1 MRKVAVILAGCGPKD
16 GSEIQE
22 TLTLLLALDQH
33 NIEYHCFAPNENQYH
48 VINHVTGEVM
58 DESRN
63 VMVEAARIVR
73 GDIAPIEM
81 FKAEEFDALLFPGG
95 FGAAKNLFTYAIDGA
110 DFTVNK
116 YVEKAIEDMH
126 AQNKPIG
133 GMCIA
138 PIMIAK
144 VLGNVNVTVG
154 CDSYPQA
161 DDVRAFGCIHTE
173 TQNGGV
179 AIDKENKI
187 FTTPCYMLNATLK
200 DIYDCAW
207 NMVEAMKDL

>member
-58 DESRN
+58 NESRN

-81 FKAEEFDALLFPGG
+81 FKAADFDALFFPGG

-110 DFTVNK
+110 DFSVNRD
-116 YVEKAIEDMH
+116 VEKAIKDMH

-133 GMCIA
+133 AMCIA
-138 PIMIAK
+138 PIMVAK

-154 CDSYPQA
+154 SDSYPQA
-161 DDVRAFGCIHTE
+161 DDVRAFGCTHTE

>member
-81 FKAEEFDALLFPGG
+81 FKAEDFDALLFPGG

-116 YVEKAIEDMH
+116 YVEKAINDMH

-133 GMCIA
+133 AMCIA

-161 DDVRAFGCIHTE
+161 DDVRAFGCTHTE

>member
-116 YVEKAIEDMH
+116 YVEKAIKDMH
-126 AQNKPIG
+126 SQNKPIG

-161 DDVRAFGCIHTE
+161 DDVRAFGCTHTE

>member
-81 FKAEEFDALLFPGG
+81 FKAEDFDALLFPGG

-116 YVEKAIEDMH
+116 YVEKAINDMH

-133 GMCIA
+133 AMCIA
-138 PIMIAK
+138 PIMITK

-161 DDVRAFGCIHTE
+161 DDVRAFGCTHTE

>member
-116 YVEKAIEDMH
+116 YVEKAINDMH

-133 GMCIA
+133 AMCIA

-161 DDVRAFGCIHTE
+161 DDVRAFGCTHTE

>member
-1 MRKVAVILAGCGPKD
+1 MKKVAVILAGCGPKD

-48 VINHVTGEVM
+48 VINHVTGETM

-73 GDIAPIEM
+73 GDISPIEQ
-81 FKAEEFDALLFPGG
+81 FKADDFDALFFPGG
-95 FGAAKNLFTYAIDGA
+95 FGAAKNLFSYAIDGA
-110 DFTVNK
+110 NFTVNR
-116 YVEKAIEDMH
+116 YVEKAVKDMH
-126 AQNKPIG
+126 TQNKPIG
-133 GMCIA
+133 AMCIS

-154 CDSYPQA
+154 CDNYPQA
-161 DDVRAFGCIHTE
+161 DDVRAFGCTHTE

-179 AIDKENKI
+179 AIDKENKV

>member
-1 MRKVAVILAGCGPKD
+1 MRKVAEILAGCGPKD

-81 FKAEEFDALLFPGG
+81 FKAEDFDALLFPGG

-116 YVEKAIEDMH
+116 YVEKAINDMH

-133 GMCIA
+133 AMCIA

-161 DDVRAFGCIHTE
+161 DDVRAFGCTHTE

>member
-81 FKAEEFDALLFPGG
+81 FKAEDFDALLFPGG

-116 YVEKAIEDMH
+116 YVEKAIKDMH

-133 GMCIA
+133 AMCIA

-161 DDVRAFGCIHTE
+161 DDVRAFGDRKS
-173 TQNGGV
+173 V
-179 AIDKENKI
+179 
-187 FTTPCYMLNATLK
+187 
-200 DIYDCAW
+200 
-207 NMVEAMKDL
+207 V

>member
-81 FKAEEFDALLFPGG
+81 FKAGDFDALLFPGG

-116 YVEKAIEDMH
+116 YVEKAIKDMH
-126 AQNKPIG
+126 SQNKPIG

-161 DDVRAFGCIHTE
+161 DDVRAFGCTHTE

>member
-81 FKAEEFDALLFPGG
+81 FKAEDFDALLFPGG

-116 YVEKAIEDMH
+116 YVEQAIKDMH

-161 DDVRAFGCIHTE
+161 DDVRAFGCTHTE

>member
-58 DESRN
+58 NESRN

-81 FKAEEFDALLFPGG
+81 FKAADFDALFFPGG

-110 DFTVNK
+110 DFSVNRD
-116 YVEKAIEDMH
+116 VEKAVKDMH

-133 GMCIA
+133 AMCIA
-138 PIMIAK
+138 PIMVAK

-154 CDSYPQA
+154 SDSYPQA
-161 DDVRAFGCIHTE
+161 DDVRAFGCTHTE

-179 AIDKENKI
+179 AIDMENKI

>member
-116 YVEKAIEDMH
+116 YVEKAIKDMH

-133 GMCIA
+133 AMCIA

-144 VLGNVNVTVG
+144 VLCNVNVTVG

-161 DDVRAFGCIHTE
+161 DDVRAFGCTHTE
-173 TQNGGV
+173 TQNGDV

>member
-1 MRKVAVILAGCGPKD
+1 
-16 GSEIQE
+16 
-22 TLTLLLALDQH
+22 
-33 NIEYHCFAPNENQYH
+33 
-48 VINHVTGEVM
+48 
-58 DESRN
+58 
-63 VMVEAARIVR
+63 
-73 GDIAPIEM
+73 M
-81 FKAEEFDALLFPGG
+81 FKAEDFDALLFPGG

-116 YVEKAIEDMH
+116 YVEKAIKDMH

-161 DDVRAFGCIHTE
+161 DDVRAFGCTHTE

>member
-81 FKAEEFDALLFPGG
+81 FKAEDFDALLFPGG

-116 YVEKAIEDMH
+116 YVEKAIKDMH
-126 AQNKPIG
+126 TQNKPIG
-133 GMCIA
+133 AMCIA

-161 DDVRAFGCIHTE
+161 DDVRAFGCTHTE

-200 DIYDCAW
+200 DIYNCAW